1 MAEQAAEILT
11 TACGMELM
19 RVETADGK
27 LLGHVFDL
35 RCRWRAVEDDAP
47 RLEEIIIGPRGWFE
61 RIGLRRTKPSSVHWY
76 RVESMR
82 GNVIV
87 VAANRR

>member
-1 MAEQAAEILT
+1 MAQRAAEILT

-19 RVETADGK
+19 RVETADGR

-35 RCRWRAVEDDAP
+35 RCRWRAADDDAP
-47 RLEEIIIGPRGWFE
+47 LLEEVVFGRTGWLE
-61 RIGLRRTKPSSVHWY
+61 RIGLRRSKPSTVHWY
-76 RVESMR
+76 LVESVR

-87 VAANRR
+87 VAASRR

>member
-1 MAEQAAEILT
+1 MAQRTPEILT

-35 RCRWRAVEDDAP
+35 RCRWRAQDDGAP
-47 RLEEIIIGPRGWFE
+47 RLEEILLGAT
-61 RIGLRRTKPSSVHWY
+61 GLLARLGLGRAKPGSVHWY
-76 RVESMR
+76 RVESMH

-87 VAANRR
+87 VAPNRR

>member
-1 MAEQAAEILT
+1 MAQRTAEILT

-35 RCRWRAVEDDAP
+35 RCRWRADKGGAP
-47 RLEEIIIGPRGWFE
+47 RLEELVLGPTGLLE
-61 RIGLRRTKPSSVHWY
+61 RIGLRRAKPSSVHWH
-76 RVESMR
+76 RVESMQ

-87 VAANRR
+87 VATNRR

>member
-1 MAEQAAEILT
+1 MAQRAAEILT

-19 RVETADGK
+19 RVETADGR

-35 RCRWRAVEDDAP
+35 RCRWDADGEVP
-47 RLEEIIIGPRGWFE
+47 RVEEIVFGRSGWLE
-61 RIGLRRTKPSSVHWY
+61 RIGLRRSKPSTVHWY
-76 RVESMR
+76 LVESVR

-87 VAANRR
+87 VAASRR